1 MKPSGLKV
9 PSKINKLPA
18 SKSSGDGLQK
28 DDYKIG
34 DRVIVSGTKPG
45 KIVFLG
51 ETQFQTGQWAGV
63 ELDKPEG
70 KHDGSVQGIRY
81 FQCEALHG
89 VFLRPSKLAREKS
102 DVRKSLSTSTFK
114 QPVKMQLTAK
124 NLALISE
131 ASPKRKPSNSRIPS
145 PASSIRSMKYG
156 TPSRKSYSVINSGLK
171 KEDLKLGDRVATVGD
186 KSKIG
191 IVKFVGETQFAE
203 GCWVGIE
210 LDEAIGKNDGSVAG
224 QRYFE
229 CAPQH
234 GLFAMVSKCTKLGP
248 PVTGTRAKTK
258 QIMRPSGA
266 AQRNRNRS
274 DAMSIASVTSSIST
288 RKNPTKMKSE
298 VSSRYKQKTAKT
310 GVEAM
315 HEVLDE
321 KQQHIEQLLK
331 ERDIERGEMMELHQ
345 AMSTTKMD
353 YESLKNE
360 NSRLRGSLEEE
371 QKKIEEMSAKL
382 EDMQFQMEESA
393 IIKEEV
399 ESENSILKSRTK
411 QLEGK
416 TNESSD
422 LSSGSTSEAKFEE
435 SNIEDRKKIKDL
447 ESKLTE
453 ETKIKQE
460 KLSELNEVKSKFE
473 ILEKEHETL
482 KHEKEN
488 VSFVKD
494 EIESKLQSEIQ
505 QLKSQN
511 QLLVKEKEQENVVM
525 AELENKLKSSN
536 DSQSENA
543 NKREQLQ
550 QSLSEYELKF
560 KNVEENLKAVNEA
573 LKQTKTQNEELIK
586 EKQKEVEARQSVE
599 KKLSKQLRQSM
610 SNSESKLQSRESEL
624 QEEIADLKNNHEHE
638 KNQLDQQVTRLSE
651 QILSLTKQHQESQQ
665 ALHMMSQES
674 DQHTEE
680 LVKQLRESRENE
692 NSLREELN
700 QKQAILSEHDQFKNQ
715 IQLEFKKTLSHHE
728 ELQIEHEEALKRCDQ
743 LSRHVEDQK
752 KYFFVSFLLVL
763 VIREIIGAKAPASG

>member
-1 MKPSGLKV
+1 V

-18 SKSSGDGLQK
+18 SKSDGDGLHK
-28 DDYKIG
+28 NDFKIG
-34 DRVIVSGTKPG
+34 DRIVVSGTKPG

-51 ETQFQTGQWAGV
+51 ETQFQTGIWAGV
-63 ELDKPEG
+63 ELDRAEG
-70 KHDGSVQGIRY
+70 KHDGSVQGVRY

-89 VFLRPSKLAREKS
+89 LFLRPTKLAREKATS
-102 DVRKSLSTSTFK
+102 VRKSLSTSTFK
-114 QPVKMQLTAK
+114 QPDKMQLTAK
-124 NLALISE
+124 NLASLSE
-131 ASPKRKPSNSRIPS
+131 APKRRPSNSRLPS

-171 KEDLKLGDRVATVGD
+171 KEDLKHGDRVATVGD

-191 IVKFVGETQFAE
+191 TVRFVGETQFAE
-203 GCWVGIE
+203 GFWVGIE
-210 LDEAIGKNDGSVAG
+210 LDEAIGKNDGSVNG

-248 PVTGTRAKTK
+248 PVTGTRAK
-258 QIMRPSGA
+258 QAVRPSA
-266 AQRNRNRS
+266 AAAARNRNRN
-274 DAMSIASVTSSIST
+274 DAMSVASVSSSVST
-288 RKNPTKMKSE
+288 RKFPSKKNSE

-331 ERDIERGEMMELHQ
+331 ERDIERGEMMDLHQ
-345 AMSTTKMD
+345 QMATTKMD

-360 NSRLRGSLEEE
+360 NSRLRSSLDEE
-371 QKKIEEMSAKL
+371 QKKVEEISNKL

-399 ESENSILKSRTK
+399 ESENSILKSRT
-411 QLEGK
+411 QELEGK
-416 TNESSD
+416 NNERTDSSTESS
-422 LSSGSTSEAKFEE
+422 SEAIKLEE

-447 ESKLTE
+447 ESKLSE
-453 ETKIKQE
+453 ETNIKQE
-460 KLSELNEVKSKFE
+460 QQRELNEVKSKLE
-473 ILEKEHETL
+473 VLEKEHETL
-482 KHEKEN
+482 KHENEN

-494 EIESKLQSEIQ
+494 EIENKLKSEID

-511 QLLVKEKEQENVVM
+511 ALLVKEKEQENIVK
-525 AELENKLKSSN
+525 AELETKLKSSN
-536 DSQSENA
+536 ESQSEGY
-543 NKREQLQ
+543 NKSQELQ
-550 QSLSEYELKF
+550 KNLSEYEVKLKS
-560 KNVEENLKAVNEA
+560 VEESLSAVKEELK
-573 LKQTKTQNEELIK
+573 KTQSKNEELDK
-586 EKQKEVEARQSVE
+586 EKQKEIEARLSVE
-599 KKLSKQLRQSM
+599 KKLSKQLRQSV

-624 QEEIADLKNNHEHE
+624 QGEIADLKSSHEHE

-674 DQHTEE
+674 DLHTQE
-680 LVKQLRESRENE
+680 LVKQLSESRENE
-692 NSLREELN
+692 SSLREEIS
-700 QKQAILSEHDQFKNQ
+700 QKQAIISEHDQFKNQ

-728 ELQIEHEEALKRCDQ
+728 ELQAEHEEALKRCDQ

-752 KYFFVSFLLVL
+752 KYFIVSLLLVL
-763 VIREIIGAKAPASG
+763 AIREALGSAAPTSG